1 MQFRRLL
8 ITGTVCFSAA
18 ITFAQNLP
26 STLPLA
32 TREHQPRG
40 SEPGGVGFVFNLEGK
55 QYEAKITL
63 DQIETSPEWT
73 FSEPLPVTPKKA
85 EELARVQLRKLI
97 NDDSAWEVTEFN
109 LRRFGNEEQAK
120 WYCTVKLMP
129 KLRIPGVIPDM
140 CIVPICLSGEVGRIR
155 LFGNPHIPP
164 K

>member
-1 MQFRRLL
+1 
-8 ITGTVCFSAA
+8 
-18 ITFAQNLP
+18 
-26 STLPLA
+26 
-32 TREHQPRG
+32 
-40 SEPGGVGFVFNLEGK
+40 
-55 QYEAKITL
+55 
-63 DQIETSPEWT
+63 
-73 FSEPLPVTPKKA
+73 VTPKKA

-109 LRRFGNEEQAK
+109 LRRFGSEERAK

-155 LFGNPHIPP
+155 LYINPHIQP